1 MERMNSFGDSGAKSS
16 EAPFEGNYE
25 YKIDTKPKE
34 TTTPKEAAKL
44 KRMRDLI

>member
-16 EAPFEGNYE
+16 EAPFECNDE

-34 TTTPKEAAKL
+34 TTTPK
-44 KRMRDLI
+44 RMRDLI